1 MILIVASKKFGKGK
15 TTLRPISLMSF
26 IDKKTEQEHARKT
39 IIIEVNNNAVFFP
52 EENIDLAACLVR
64 IKERVVSTTKPI
76 IDNTNLTIGF
86 FP

>member
-1 MILIVASKKFGKGK
+1 M
-15 TTLRPISLMSF
+15 
-26 IDKKTEQEHARKT
+26 
-39 IIIEVNNNAVFFP
+39 EVNNNAVFFP